1 MTILKILFYTLKGE
15 GDCNRKE
22 EEAKRR
28 QLLRRRQVTRNQR
41 GIIGTPP
48 PVRGR
53 KHETIQTEK
62 YLEEV
67 KYLLLRILSGFI
79 DFLSLQLFSRPPEL
93 EQSCQTD
100 LFLQR
105 PLTPPYVSAKVGVDV
120 STEIVEGEL
129 FDFDME
135 VQPILETLIGR
146 TLQQALTEVI
156 HEEEIAELRE
166 QQQKMLASRE
176 AEMAELRRLEEQ
188 ESRLQNEKV
197 KVLYYFTMRL

>member
-1 MTILKILFYTLKGE
+1 MKINFDVRTFQ
-15 GDCNRKE
+15 GDGDNARKE

-28 QLLRRRQVTRNQR
+28 QLLRKRQVTRNQR

-67 KYLLLRILSGFI
+67 KNNWKAFFSYLQFSPY
-79 DFLSLQLFSRPPEL
+79 QLFSRPPEL

-105 PLTPPYVSAKVGVDV
+105 PPTPPYVTSKIGVDV
-120 STEIVEGEL
+120 STEIIEGEL
-129 FDFDME
+129 FDFDEE

-166 QQQKMLASRE
+166 QQNKMLATRE
-176 AEMAELRRLEEQ
+176 AELAELRRLEDQ
-188 ESRLQNEKV
+188 ENRLQGEKV
-197 KVLYYFTMRL
+197 GGKN

>member
-1 MTILKILFYTLKGE
+1 ML
-15 GDCNRKE
+15 RK
-22 EEAKRR
+22 
-28 QLLRRRQVTRNQR
+28 RQVTRNQR

-67 KYLLLRILSGFI
+67 SDTCLKKII
-79 DFLSLQLFSRPPEL
+79 TFLIKNHPFQLFSRPPEL

-105 PLTPPYVSAKVGVDV
+105 PPTPPYVSAKVGVDA
-120 STEIVEGEL
+120 STEIYDGEL
-129 FDFDME
+129 FDFDSE

-156 HEEEIAELRE
+156 HEEEIADLRE
-166 QQQKMLASRE
+166 QQQKMLATRE

-188 ESRLQNEKV
+188 ENRLQGEKV
-197 KVLYYFTMRL
+197 RACLFNCVIRLKLLFLRNDVEAKMRWLSSWSVNCKNA